1 MNFEKPKKSDFW
13 ENEKFFWRYRHFT
26 HLYQKPQS
34 YEVQFLRYKV
44 RQNFL
49 SFWGIFCPFN
59 PLPRNNPQNQNF
71 EEMKNAFGY
80 VITLNLCNKKDD
92 HMMYAYS
99 DMECSHRHNF
109 LSFQAMFCSFVPLL
123 TPKIKM
129 WKMKKLKWKKCKK
142 TPGYIILLHRCT
154 NNQDHVHPWYSAWFL
169 RYEVQQAELFWI
181 IL

>member
-1 MNFEKPKKSDFW
+1 MKK
-13 ENEKFFWRYRHFT
+13 
-26 HLYQKPQS
+26 
-34 YEVQFLRYKV
+34 
-44 RQNFL
+44 
-49 SFWGIFCPFN
+49 
-59 PLPRNNPQNQNF
+59 
-71 EEMKNAFGY
+71 AFGY

-99 DMECSHRHNF
+99 DMECSDRHNF

-181 IL
+181 ILKISKMRKNPGGVIILHKCTKNNDHLLYCSRDVTRDGRNCYLSFWAVFSSFTPLQSKQWKC